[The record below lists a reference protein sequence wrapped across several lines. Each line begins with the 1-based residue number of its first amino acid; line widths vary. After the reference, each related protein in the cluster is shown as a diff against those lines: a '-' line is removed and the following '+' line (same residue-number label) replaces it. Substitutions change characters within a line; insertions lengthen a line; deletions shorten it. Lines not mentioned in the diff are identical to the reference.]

1 MTVKAPLLDGGTGT
15 ACMYAG
21 RVGGQGPG
29 VDDNGKQSPM
39 SSSTPECIHVFTW
52 LFTRISLA
60 LASAA
65 LPLCSPFFIPRRPQ
79 IHLSVVTFGRPHRPQ
94 GHMRKDEVSAVSVLP
109 LIDLSKVHSS
119 TAIYKGTSRSPQAPG
134 KPQVRLTLFSRLQP
148 WSGDADAVLR
158 ECPHGAHRH
167 RLHSHDHTCDLLRI
181 YSPSLCAHV

>member
-15 ACMYAG
+15 ACMYSG

-65 LPLCSPFFIPRRPQ
+65 LPLCFPFFIPRRPQ

-94 GHMRKDEVSAVSVLP
+94 GHMRKDDCGRVMPTAASASVRTSSFTVTIIL
-109 LIDLSKVHSS
+109 LICF
-119 TAIYKGTSRSPQAPG
+119 QF
-134 KPQVRLTLFSRLQP
+134 TL
-148 WSGDADAVLR
+148 
-158 ECPHGAHRH
+158 
-167 RLHSHDHTCDLLRI
+167 
-181 YSPSLCAHV
+181 SPSVHM